1 MYSRR
6 HLLRRITVERKRS
19 EAKRRQNCYS
29 AEHGRDKATAH
40 TGGASTSSH
49 LAHPSRISDVGFQ
62 DRVPGWGS
70 KTRPAAKMRRRQHGA
85 ELGIGS
91 TAQCLPVSITPCTEY
106 LYGAEIAGEGTQAT
120 PGKFQGY
127 EIRDKD
133 IRIRKK
139 RAMILLRTGVR
150 ITSLRGSGKLGP
162 GATGPT
168 G

>member
-1 MYSRR
+1 M
-6 HLLRRITVERKRS
+6 ERTRS

-85 ELGIGS
+85 ESDQLLS
-91 TAQCLPVSITPCTEY
+91 VSQVSITPCTEY

-120 PGKFQGY
+120 PGKFQGD
-127 EIRDKD
+127 EIRDKG